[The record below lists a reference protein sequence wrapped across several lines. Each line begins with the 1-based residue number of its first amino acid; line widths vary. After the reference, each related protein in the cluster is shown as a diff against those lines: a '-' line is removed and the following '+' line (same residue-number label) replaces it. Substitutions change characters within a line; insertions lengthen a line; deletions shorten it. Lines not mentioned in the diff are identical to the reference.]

1 MAKRLKDLRIKSI
14 SLVSDKAKPVN
25 QEARIAFIKSN
36 EINKEDTIVDK
47 EEMNLFE
54 KFKSLFVE
62 KATEKAPEKVETEPI
77 VIDAVTKG
85 EMDTFKAEIANE
97 FKTLKAEIV
106 ECVQN
111 IAKAVKDTNE
121 SMKNEMQTEIMKAK
135 RAVSPVAEQPS
146 LDELLKAS
154 LNPDNM
160 FNTNRGDIMN
170 KLIEKGVK
178 DNTLVYNN
186 KQTATDSYSQ
196 AFNMLMGL

>member
-85 EMDTFKAEIANE
+85 EMDAFKVEIANE

-121 SMKNEMQTEIMKAK
+121 AMKNEMQAEIMKAK
-135 RAVSPVAEQPS
+135 RAVSPVTEQPS

-160 FNTNRGDIMN
+160 FNTNRGDMMN